1 MRRPESNVASSNMPC
16 ACVYYEKGTEGV
28 RRELEHLQESD
39 SSIRESSSKE
49 AEKKKETMKA
59 SDKLN

>member
-1 MRRPESNVASSNMPC
+1 MSRPESNVASSNMPC

-39 SSIRESSSKE
+39 LRIRESSSME
-49 AEKKKETMKA
+49 AEKKK
-59 SDKLN
+59 KL